1 MKKRNLVLALA
12 FTAAAALTACSGGSG
27 EAASGQNQEEEQAEK
42 EGENEAGEEARE
54 EEEPQEEAAET
65 AKANWTID
73 EAIAAIEDK
82 LGTIE
87 RQIEANATNSVR
99 LKELREE
106 QEKTQEELAEKM
118 ERGGYL
124 NDLAEK
130 IAGQGGP
137 LTLILQEIQYL

>member
-73 EAIAAIEDK
+73 EAIANQQ
-82 LGTIE
+82 
-87 RQIEANATNSVR
+87 R
-99 LKELREE
+99 
-106 QEKTQEELAEKM
+106 ELAFTRRPTHRAIPVASAGM
-118 ERGGYL
+118 SNLFPRGL
-124 NDLAEK
+124 PEARSARSRPRPTAMRN
-130 IAGQGGP
+130 
-137 LTLILQEIQYL
+137 